1 MNFLRSFTAKNAMP
15 AKEKKSLTAKFA
27 VDAK

>member
-1 MNFLRSFTAKNAMP
+1 MHSLRSLTAKTAMP

-27 VDAK
+27 EDSK